1 MSKCFLTTDSE
12 IGNQRMRMLLTTNFL
27 VMDPAIFGPRIS
39 KSGKYSQKS
48 TPYYNGLFEVTM

>member
-48 TPYYNGLFEVTM
+48 AP